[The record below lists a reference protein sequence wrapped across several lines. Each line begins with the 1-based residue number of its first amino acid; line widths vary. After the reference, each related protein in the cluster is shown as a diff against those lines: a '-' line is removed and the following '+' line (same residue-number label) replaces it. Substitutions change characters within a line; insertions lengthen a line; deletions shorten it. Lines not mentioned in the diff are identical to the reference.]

1 MEPDPSQPPGSNHDG
16 GSRPPRHFGHT
27 LLRWKQIIIELMS
40 STFNPRAVLARAIS
54 RLQDRLDAFA
64 KAKDM
69 ERLTLL
75 AKGRESSPKSIHKK
89 LNGITHIDSDGDVM
103 MRPDILRWM
112 RKHSQTGERVSKHV
126 HR

>member
-1 MEPDPSQPPGSNHDG
+1 MGGVVPPGISVI
-16 GSRPPRHFGHT
+16 HFCV
-27 LLRWKQIIIELMS
+27 WKQIIIELMS